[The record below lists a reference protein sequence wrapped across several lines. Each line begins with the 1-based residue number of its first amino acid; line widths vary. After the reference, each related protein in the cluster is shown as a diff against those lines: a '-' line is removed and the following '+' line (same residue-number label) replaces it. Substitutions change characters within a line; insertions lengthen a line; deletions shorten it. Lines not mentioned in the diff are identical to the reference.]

1 MNQNIVNK
9 KTTFVILFGV
19 AMVAALGVNA
29 FSTTSSVSEADNE
42 TTNVEIRAV
51 PPYPVPASEP
61 ILLEQFG
68 TKFTSFDEAKQF
80 VGMTNAVLPS
90 YIPGGIQLDSI
101 RTQVN
106 EAGNEIT
113 AIYVPQNTISTIEK
127 SGHIPTY
134 ENVISDG
141 MTVNIKANA
150 GPSSDWEDIV
160 NFRVKEAPDVRSS
173 TTIGNVKA
181 MLIKGTPEY
190 GWPSQAR
197 IVYDDQYIML
207 SSLKHDTVELEKVLR
222 SMIEK

>member
-1 MNQNIVNK
+1 MNQNIINK

-19 AMVAALGVNA
+19 AMVAALGINS
-29 FSTTSSVSEADNE
+29 FSTMSSISETNNG
-42 TTNVEIRAV
+42 TPNVEIRAIS
-51 PPYPVPASEP
+51 PYPVPASEP
-61 ILLEQFG
+61 IVLEQLG
-68 TKFTSFDEAKQF
+68 TKFTSFDDAKQS
-80 VGMTNAVLPS
+80 VGMTKAVLPS
-90 YIPGGIQLDSI
+90 HIPTGIQLDSI

-127 SGHIPTY
+127 SGHVPTY
-134 ENVISDG
+134 EDVIADG

-150 GPSSDWEDIV
+150 GPSSDWESIV
-160 NFRVKEAPDVRSS
+160 DFRVKEAPDVRSS
-173 TTIGNVKA
+173 ITIGNVKA
-181 MLIKGTPEY
+181 ILIKGTPEY

-222 SMIEK
+222 SMIER